1 MTTQRQT
8 PKKSS
13 SKQIPPNSAP
23 RSVSRSSS
31 MQVEDGN
38 ERSVAETSSKPQD
51 EKAFD
56 SSYSM
61 DRWLSQKPS
70 EEPWHGFRR

>member
-1 MTTQRQT
+1 MDAQRQT
-8 PKKSS
+8 TKKSS
-13 SKQIPPNSAP
+13 SKQVPETFAP

-31 MQVEDGN
+31 MQVEDGR
-38 ERSVAETSSKPQD
+38 EVATTEASSESQGKGD
-51 EKAFD
+51 CD